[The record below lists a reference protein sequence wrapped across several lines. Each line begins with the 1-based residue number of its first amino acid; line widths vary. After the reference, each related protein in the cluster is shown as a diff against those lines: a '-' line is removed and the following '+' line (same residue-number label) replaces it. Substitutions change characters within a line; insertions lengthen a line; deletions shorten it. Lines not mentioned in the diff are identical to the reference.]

1 MNASTEYVAPESIE
15 VSKLELCAAI
25 ANWTR
30 YGNEDARP
38 LVAPAWSRLMSVMV
52 DPVLVTVSW
61 TVPYRYDTG
70 ELVWL
75 TVEVGGGVGFLV
87 GFGVGVLV
95 GVFVGVGVGVTVG
108 SVVGVPVGLGVV
120 GVPVGVG
127 SVVGVVGRGLNVAD
141 GVAFAPS
148 WKPVTTATRLAV
160 PMRA

>member
-1 MNASTEYVAPESIE
+1 M
-15 VSKLELCAAI
+15 
-25 ANWTR
+25 
-30 YGNEDARP
+30 
-38 LVAPAWSRLMSVMV
+38 MV
-52 DPVLVTVSW
+52 GPVLVTVSW

-75 TVEVGGGVGFLV
+75 TVELGGGVGFLV
-87 GFGVGVLV
+87 GLGVGVLV

-127 SVVGVVGRGLNVAD
+127 SVVGVVGSGLNVAD
-141 GVAFAPS
+141 GVAFAPT
-148 WKPVTTATRLAV
+148 WKPVTTAIRLAV

>member
-61 TVPYRYDTG
+61 TVPYRYDAG

-75 TVEVGGGVGFLV
+75 TVELGGGVGFLV
-87 GFGVGVLV
+87 GLGVGVLV
-95 GVFVGVGVGVTVG
+95 GVF
-108 SVVGVPVGLGVV
+108 VGVPVGLGVV

-127 SVVGVVGRGLNVAD
+127 SVVGVVGSGLNVAD
-141 GVAFAPS
+141 GVAFAPT
-148 WKPVTTATRLAV
+148 WKPVTTAIRLAV
-160 PMRA
+160 PVRA